1 MKSSSNPRIAAD
13 GGVAGG
19 EEAEPDDPGQEV
31 PGHPRPGDR
40 RPHHLHEGVQVSQ
53 GLHLNNDYL

>member
-1 MKSSSNPRIAAD
+1 MKSTSDPRIAAD
-13 GGVAGG
+13 AGVAGG

-40 RPHHLHEGVQVSQ
+40 RPHHLHQGVQVNPGS
-53 GLHLNNDYL
+53 